1 MREKQLMI
9 GVPTKDHPRYIQFY
23 LSKTLDKAKESCI
36 DLHIYDS
43 SETTLTEDIVNKKIE
58 RGYSNLYYHR
68 YDADLALE
76 NKVKNIL
83 VDSGYEYVWL
93 CGDGVILDL
102 ENILPFVI
110 DEMGKNRDLIVFNC
124 TDGKGRY
131 TEYDDPIK
139 LILEQ
144 WVSISLYGGTIYRG
158 DFFSGQE
165 WDKFLPLYKDNIP
178 LAGAFD
184 ILAKKAF
191 DVVSVDTWFCVH
203 SVYKEESTWITGGR
217 LLQAVVDHI
226 PEATYNLPQVYN
238 PVKKNVAKLFSTG
251 RDMLLAPNIWWL
263 RTTNN
268 VTPQK
273 VVKYRK
279 QLQEITDTNYFLF
292 LGASFV
298 PKEIAKKLANI
309 FSYA

>member
-1 MREKQLMI
+1 MKKKQLMI
-9 GVPTKDHPRYIQFY
+9 GIPTKDHPRYIQFY
-23 LSKTLDKAKESCI
+23 LSKTLDKAKESGI

-43 SETTLTEDIVNKKIE
+43 SETNLTKDIVNKKIE
-58 RGYSNLYYHR
+58 REYSNLYYHR
-68 YDADLALE
+68 YDAGLAPE
-76 NKVKNIL
+76 KKIKNIL

-110 DEMGKNRDLIVFNC
+110 REMEKKRDLIIFNGGN
-124 TDGKGRY
+124 GKGRY
-131 TEYDDPIK
+131 TEYDDPVK
-139 LILEQ
+139 LILDQ
-144 WVSISLYGGTIYRG
+144 WESISLYGGTIYKG
-158 DFFSGQE
+158 EFFSEQE
-165 WDKFLPLYKDNIP
+165 WNKLFPLYTDNIQ

-184 ILAKKAF
+184 ILSRKAIN
-191 DVVSVDTWFCVH
+191 VVSVDTWFCVQ
-203 SVYKEESTWITGGR
+203 SVYKEESTWIMDGR
-217 LLQAVVDHI
+217 LLQTAVDHI
-226 PEATYNLPQVYN
+226 PAAVNNLPQRYD
-238 PVKKNVAKLFSTG
+238 PVKKTVAKTFSTG

-279 QLQEITDTNYFLF
+279 QLRKITDTNYLLF

-298 PKEIAKKLANI
+298 PRKIAKKLSNI

>member
-23 LSKTLDKAKESCI
+23 LSKILDQTKEYGI

-43 SETTLTEDIVNKKIE
+43 SETNLTQDIVNKKIE

-68 YDADLALE
+68 YDAGLAPE
-76 NKVKNIL
+76 KKIKNIL
-83 VDSGYEYVWL
+83 VSSGYEYVWL

-102 ENILPFVI
+102 DNILPFTI
-110 DEMGKNRDLIVFNC
+110 SEMEKNRDLIIFNF

-139 LILEQ
+139 FILEQ
-144 WVSISLYGGTIYRG
+144 WVAIALYGGTVYKG
-158 DFFSGQE
+158 NFFSEQE
-165 WDKFLPLYKDNIP
+165 WDELFPLYTDNIQ
-178 LAGAFD
+178 LAGVFD
-184 ILAKKAF
+184 ILSRKTIN
-191 DVVSVDTWFCVH
+191 VVGVDTWFCVH
-203 SVYKEESTWITGGR
+203 SIYKEESTWITDGR
-217 LLQAVVDHI
+217 LLQTVVDHI
-226 PEATYNLPQVYN
+226 PAAVNNLPQRYD
-238 PVKKNVAKLFSTG
+238 PVKKTVAKFFSTG

-263 RTTNN
+263 RSTNN
-268 VTPQK
+268 ITPQK
-273 VVKYRK
+273 TVKYGK
-279 QLQEITDTNYFLF
+279 QLREITDTNYFLF

-298 PKEIAKKLANI
+298 PKKIAKKLANI